1 MDREQTTQKTSS
13 PAASKADVLEQ
24 RLRVANAISGISARL
39 SRICDLDSQFDDSL
53 AEVGAS
59 VGADRAYVFQFRE
72 SGAVMDNTHE
82 WCAEGIT
89 PQIAELQGLQSET
102 FGWFMEKVRPSRS
115 AVSFRQPCVNRDL
128 PSTMLH
134 AGRSAIP

>member
-1 MDREQTTQKTSS
+1 MDKEQTAQTTFK
-13 PAASKADVLEQ
+13 PEVSKADILEQ
-24 RLRVANAISGISARL
+24 RLRMANTISAISARL
-39 SRICDLDSQFDDSL
+39 ARTGDLNALLDDSL
-53 AEVGAS
+53 GEVGTL

-115 AVSFRQPCVNRDL
+115 AVSFRQPCVE
-128 PSTMLH
+128 
-134 AGRSAIP
+134 